1 MILKKILL
9 FPIFKIV
16 SDTKT
21 GLDTLVS
28 NRGTSRDHVVL
39 CENRFRGRGSIAVRR
54 VGTVDYHKNKNISFQ
69 AYFFDTFT
77 KHRKCP
83 LILYY
88 ITVSK
93 SMHKLL
99 TFDFFQ
105 KKDAFSEKV

>member
-1 MILKKILL
+1 MIFLKFSP

-39 CENRFRGRGSIAVRR
+39 CENRFRGRGSVAVRR
-54 VGTVDYHKNKNISFQ
+54 VGTVGYHKNKKISFQ
-69 AYFFDTFT
+69 AYFFDTFAKLR
-77 KHRKCP
+77 KHS

-88 ITVSK
+88 IALLK

-99 TFDFFQ
+99 TFIIMLLFYLNHFL
-105 KKDAFSEKV
+105 S